1 MWIGWL
7 FVQGQWVQQP
17 STCSRDLGTCSAR
30 LGVLAASVGL
40 PATHQMMT
48 GGAPP
53 IGIVP
58 PSQRSEIRSQ
68 RSEVRKDLEGEEP

>member
-7 FVQGQWVQQP
+7 FVRGEWQAQP
-17 STCSRDLGTCSAR
+17 STRSRDIGTCSAR

-58 PSQRSEIRSQ
+58 PSQRSEVRGQ
-68 RSEVRKDLEGEEP
+68 RSEIKTDLEGNDP